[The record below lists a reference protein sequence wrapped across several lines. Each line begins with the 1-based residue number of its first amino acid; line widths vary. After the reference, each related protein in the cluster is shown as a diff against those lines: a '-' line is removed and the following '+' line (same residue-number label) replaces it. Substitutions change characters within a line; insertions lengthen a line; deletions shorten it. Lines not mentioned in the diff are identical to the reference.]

1 MKRNLDLHPILFAM
15 YPFLFLYAQNIEVSS
30 ASQMVMPIIA
40 TIFVAVCFWGLA
52 GLLSKD
58 ISKGG
63 LITSIGLILFFSYG
77 YFYDFAEYLAGGFSI
92 TGGKNKYFVP
102 AWGILFL
109 SSVYAIIR
117 TRRILTDLRKFLN
130 LLGFFLVLF
139 PMINI
144 GLYEVQS
151 KETGGETAPSAP
163 KKVENSPGSEGSA
176 RMPNIYYIILDAY
189 ANAEVL
195 KNVFNF
201 DNSEFIDFLKEK
213 GFYVAAES
221 PSNYA
226 MTHLSLPATLN
237 MEYVNYL
244 SDKVGE
250 DSNDRN
256 EPYKLLKN
264 SRVVR
269 FLKSSG
275 YRYVHF
281 SSGWNIT
288 VSNPNADIEIDCGR
302 GNEFLWVVI
311 EKTLYYP
318 FEQYLNFVGGDAR
331 KRILCTFSRLPEMS
345 ELKRP
350 NFIFAHMPIPHGP
363 YLFGPNGEPNLK
375 GKFDAAQNY
384 GKDKQSYIGYLM
396 FCNKKVKELVEKIL
410 AAEKDVP
417 PIIIIQSDHGPAIS
431 GDLTHSPSDMVLNER
446 MKVLNALYLPGKEG
460 VLYDSISP
468 VNTFRVVF
476 NAYFGADYDLLKDE
490 SYYSTYERP
499 YKFTNVTDRIK
510 FN

>member
-1 MKRNLDLHPILFAM
+1 
-15 YPFLFLYAQNIEVSS
+15 
-30 ASQMVMPIIA
+30 
-40 TIFVAVCFWGLA
+40 
-52 GLLSKD
+52 
-58 ISKGG
+58 
-63 LITSIGLILFFSYG
+63 
-77 YFYDFAEYLAGGFSI
+77 FYDFAEYLAGGFSI

-102 AWGILFL
+102 AWGVLFF
-109 SSVYAIIR
+109 SSVYAIAR
-117 TRRILTDLRKFLN
+117 TRKALTDLGKFLN
-130 LLGFFLVLF
+130 LLGFFLILF

-151 KETGGETAPSAP
+151 KETGGKTAPSSQ
-163 KKVENSPGSEGSA
+163 KEFENSPGSAEA
-176 RMPNIYYIILDAY
+176 AEMPNIYYIILDAY
-189 ANAEVL
+189 ANEEVL
-195 KNVFNF
+195 KKVFNF
-201 DNSEFIDFLKEK
+201 DNSGFIDFLKKK
-213 GFYVAAES
+213 GFYVAAKS

-226 MTHLSLPATLN
+226 MTYLSLPATLN
-237 MEYVNYL
+237 MEYMNYL

-250 DSNDRN
+250 DSDDRN
-256 EPYKLLKN
+256 EPYKLLEN
-264 SRVVR
+264 NRTVR
-269 FLKSSG
+269 FLKSKG

-288 VSNPNADIEIDCGR
+288 ESNPNADLEIDCGR

-350 NFIFAHMPIPHGP
+350 NFIFAHMAIPHGP
-363 YLFGPNGEPNLK
+363 YLFGPNGEPNPK
-375 GKFDAAQNY
+375 GKFDATQNY
-384 GKDKQSYIGYLM
+384 DKDPQGYLGQLI
-396 FCNKKVKELVEKIL
+396 FCSKKVKELVEKIL
-410 AAEKDVP
+410 ASEKDVP
-417 PIIIIQSDHGPAIS
+417 PIIIIQSDHGPATS
-431 GDLTHSPSDMVLNER
+431 GKFTNPPADTLLNER
-446 MKVLNALYLPGKEG
+446 MKVLNAFYLPGKEG

-476 NAYFGADYDLLKDE
+476 NAYFGADYELLKDE

-499 YKFTNVTDRIK
+499 YKFMNVTDRIK